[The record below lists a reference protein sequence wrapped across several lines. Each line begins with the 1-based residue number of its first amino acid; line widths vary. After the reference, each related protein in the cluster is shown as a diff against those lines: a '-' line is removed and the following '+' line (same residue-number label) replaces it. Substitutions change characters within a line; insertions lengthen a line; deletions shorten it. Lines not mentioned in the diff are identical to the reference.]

1 MPLKIIKSSIP
12 ALTLLAGVLLLNPV
26 SADTLQ
32 GQAQSLFKPLPA
44 QMPGAEKDTEALI
57 SLGKKLYHDPRLSIN
72 DSQSCAS
79 CHNVM
84 TGGDDGEAT
93 SPGAKGERGDRNA
106 PTVLNA
112 GLQFKQ
118 FWDGR
123 AADLIEQAKGPILNP
138 IEMGMPSPEAVVE
151 KLSATEYPKLFEQT
165 LGKESLNYDNIA
177 LAIAAF
183 ERTLITRDRFDNYL
197 KGDNQALNDAEKRG
211 LKGFIN
217 NGCAGCH
224 NGALLG
230 GQSYQKI
237 GVLKPYKN
245 TADAGL
251 EKVTGETSHKYW
263 FKVPTLRNIALTA
276 PYFHDGTV
284 ATLEDAIK
292 TMAELQL
299 GKKLSDQEVSDITIF
314 LNSLSDIPSTTNVS
328 MNASNTSF

>member
-1 MPLKIIKSSIP
+1 MSLRNIISSLP
-12 ALTLLAGVLLLNPV
+12 TLSLFLGVVLFNHA

-32 GQAQSLFKPLPA
+32 TQAQSLFKPLPE
-44 QMPGAEKDTEALI
+44 QMPGAENDTEALI
-57 SLGKKLYHDPRLSIN
+57 SLGNKLYHDPRLSIN
-72 DSQSCAS
+72 DNQSCAS

-93 SPGAKGERGDRNA
+93 SPGANGERGGRNA

-138 IEMGMPSPEAVVE
+138 IEMGMPNPDTVVK
-151 KLSATEYPKLFEQT
+151 KLSATEYPELFEQT
-165 LGKESLNYDNIA
+165 LGKDSLNYDNIA

-197 KGDNQALNDAEKRG
+197 KGDNHALNDAEKRG
-211 LKGFIN
+211 LKSFIN

-224 NGALLG
+224 SGALLG
-230 GQSYQKI
+230 GQTYQKL
-237 GVLKPYKN
+237 GVMKPYENK
-245 TADAGL
+245 ADIGL
-251 EKVTGETSHKYW
+251 AQVTGDDNHNFW

-276 PYFHDGTV
+276 PYFHDGHV
-284 ATLEDAIK
+284 ATLEEAVQ

-299 GKKLSDQEVSDITIF
+299 GKTLNAQETSDITAF
-314 LNSLSDIPSTTNVS
+314 LNSLSDTRSVTKLS
-328 MNASNTSF
+328 MSDRQ

>member
-1 MPLKIIKSSIP
+1 MPLTKSKLLLPS
-12 ALTLLAGVLLLNPV
+12 LTLLIGTVLLNPV
-26 SADTLQ
+26 MADTLQ

-44 QMPGAEKDTEALI
+44 QMPGSENDSEALI
-57 SLGKKLYHDPRLSIN
+57 LLGKKLYHDPRLSIN
-72 DSQSCAS
+72 DNQSCAS

-93 SPGAKGERGDRNA
+93 SPGAKGQRGGRNS

-112 GLQFKQ
+112 GFQFKQ

-123 AADLIEQAKGPILNP
+123 AADLVEQAKGPILNP

-151 KLSATEYPKLFEQT
+151 KLSATEYLAMFEET

-183 ERTLITRDRFDNYL
+183 ERTLITHDRFDNYL
-197 KGDNQALNDAEKRG
+197 KGDNKALNEAEKRG
-211 LKGFIN
+211 LQSFVS

-230 GQSYQKI
+230 GQTYQKL
-237 GVLKPYKN
+237 GLLKPYKN
-245 TADAGL
+245 ADDTGL
-251 EKVTGETSHKYW
+251 QQVTGDVAHNQW

-276 PYFHDGTV
+276 PYFHDGSIG
-284 ATLEDAIK
+284 TLEQAVK

-299 GKKLSDQEVSDITIF
+299 GKTLSDQEISDISAF
-314 LNSLSDIPSTTNVS
+314 LNSLSDTQSVTKVS
-328 MNASNTSF
+328 MKKPSSF

>member
-1 MPLKIIKSSIP
+1 MLLKTIKSSIP
-12 ALTLLAGVLLLNPV
+12 ALALLASAFLLNPV

-44 QMPGAEKDTEALI
+44 QMPGAENDSEKLI

-84 TGGDDGEAT
+84 TGGDDGETT
-93 SPGAKGERGDRNA
+93 SPGAKGKRGDRNA

-123 AADLIEQAKGPILNP
+123 SADLIEQAKGPILNP

-151 KLSATEYPKLFEQT
+151 KLSATEYPELFEQA
-165 LGKESLNYDNIA
+165 LGKKSLSYDNIA

-183 ERTLITRDRFDNYL
+183 ERTLITKDRFDNYL
-197 KGDNQALNDAEKRG
+197 KGDPQALSEAEKRG
-211 LKGFIN
+211 LKSFIN
-217 NGCAGCH
+217 TGCAGCH

-230 GQSYQKI
+230 GQSYQKL

-245 TADAGL
+245 TADTGL
-251 EKVTGETSHKYW
+251 AKVTGETSQKYW

-276 PYFHDGTV
+276 PYFHDGQV
-284 ATLEDAIK
+284 ATLEEAVK

-299 GKKLSDQEVSDITIF
+299 GKELSKEEISDISTF
-314 LNSLSDIPSTTNVS
+314 LNSLSDIKSGTQVS
-328 MNASNTSF
+328 ASNHH